1 MARVTKI
8 NALASEK
15 MDFSTLGIRSELKD
29 YELAY
34 WLNLYFDLKLI
45 KNRLKNYILN
55 QLIKYMSNSCECGI
69 CGHHNESECL
79 QKECKCC
86 LNFHER
92 SGPKRKSLFDN

>member
-45 KNRLKNYILN
+45 ARLEPTDV
-55 QLIKYMSNSCECGI
+55 Q
-69 CGHHNESECL
+69 
-79 QKECKCC
+79 
-86 LNFHER
+86 
-92 SGPKRKSLFDN
+92 SGGGVWEYNVFDGVDHKGE